1 LLILTVATAGLL
13 LFGIWRRQA
22 DTTVLA
28 VAVAVVAGLAWDRH
42 IGASNGR
49 PGGWIGQM
57 LTGRP
62 CRTGRMSK
70 PGGGRMRTIDELR
83 AEYGQTVL
91 DDASWDPV
99 LDRLL
104 DQYAAAAAAQLRKAA
119 PSLAGHRY
127 VDVVVVTGY
136 ANGRLDAMSDPGRRP
151 SGRRYRGYT
160 DDMLTIAAL
169 CRLADTLSIPAAEP
183 R

>member
-1 LLILTVATAGLL
+1 MI
-13 LFGIWRRQA
+13 
-22 DTTVLA
+22 
-28 VAVAVVAGLAWDRH
+28 
-42 IGASNGR
+42 
-49 PGGWIGQM
+49 
-57 LTGRP
+57 TGRLL
-62 CRTGRMSK
+62 RSGRMSK
-70 PGGGRMRTIDELR
+70 PGGGRMRAIGELR

-104 DQYAAAAAAQLRKAA
+104 DQYAAAIAAQLHKPA
-119 PSLAGHRY
+119 PGRHGRPALRH

-136 ANGRLDAMSDPGRRP
+136 ANGRLDAMSDPDRPP

-169 CRLADTLSIPAAEP
+169 CRLADTLSIPAAKP